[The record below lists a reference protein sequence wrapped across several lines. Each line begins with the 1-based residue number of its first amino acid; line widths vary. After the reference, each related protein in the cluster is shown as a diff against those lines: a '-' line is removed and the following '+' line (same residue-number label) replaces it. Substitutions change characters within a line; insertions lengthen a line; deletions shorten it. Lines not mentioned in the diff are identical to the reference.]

1 MPKSTKKTKA
11 KKRSRKVRARP
22 ANYDDIQRA
31 LTKHV
36 AEVLEN
42 IPLERVQLSQPI
54 DGKGARLRASVEA
67 GNETAVPSSIKLKLG
82 RKTVSIPIET
92 LADYEETK
100 AL

>member
-42 IPLERVQLSQPI
+42 IPLEPI
-54 DGKGARLRASVEA
+54 P
-67 GNETAVPSSIKLKLG
+67 AVRGEPFNMS
-82 RKTVSIPIET
+82 T
-92 LADYEETK
+92 
-100 AL
+100 